1 MGKKFL
7 KCELGK
13 EIDSDKVTKITVK
26 FALNMNGTLSG
37 WKFFQSSG

>member
-26 FALNMNGTLSG
+26 FALKMNGTLSG
-37 WKFFQSSG
+37 